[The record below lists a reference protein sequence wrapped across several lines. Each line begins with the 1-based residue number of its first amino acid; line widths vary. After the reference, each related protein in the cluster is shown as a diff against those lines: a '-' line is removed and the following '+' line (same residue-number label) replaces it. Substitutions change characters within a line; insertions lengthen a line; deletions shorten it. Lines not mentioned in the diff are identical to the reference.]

1 MPDEVDDDQAA
12 ALLLQGLTAMALVR
26 DCARIEP
33 GETIVVEAA
42 AGGTGSL
49 SVQLAKAAGAKVI
62 GLASSEEKR
71 ALVERLGADATVDSR
86 SEDLGA
92 AIREAN
98 DGERVDAV
106 LHMSGGEAFD
116 AELGVLAPLGRM
128 VVFGIASRE
137 QRDVST
143 AALLRGSKAVIGFWL
158 VHLLARR
165 ELVAPMIGELL
176 GAVAAGE
183 LEVTV
188 GERLSALRGRARA
201 RRPDRP
207 PHHRQAPLWTRAESE
222 PRFKDLG
229 LAPEIQQAID
239 ELGFDEPTPIQEQA
253 IPELLGGHDVIGQAQ
268 TGTGKTAAF
277 GLPLLQYLDPDN
289 DEVQAVVLTPTR
301 ELCIQVTQALRAYAE
316 HLDVEIVA
324 VFGGAPIK
332 SQQAQL
338 RAGAHVV
345 VATVGRMMDLMS
357 RRSLVLTAARY
368 VVLDEADEMLDLGF
382 IEDVEKI
389 LRMCP
394 SGRQTALFSAT
405 MPPPVKRLAE
415 SYMYDPTTISITPK
429 TLTVDAI
436 AQAFVE
442 VPAKE
447 KAARLVELLK
457 TEEPEQAII
466 FCRTKIGAS
475 KLEKTLKD
483 KGLDVKAL
491 HGDLSQGVRDGVM
504 IAFKDHRVRL
514 LVATDIA
521 ARGLDIEH
529 VTHVINYDVPASSE
543 VYVHRIGRTGRVGRT
558 GRAIT
563 LVTPAQRDEIDRIER
578 DVKTTIGEW
587 ESPEERLEHA
597 PRPRRRERR
606 IPRSPARAE
615 ELRSLRRPRGRGD
628 DPRPERGPRTRSRG
642 DRRCGSRQALRQ
654 PRRAQR
660 HHGGGPALGA
670 ARGRRPARGGDPRR
684 PRPAPLLLR
693 RGRPRVKP
701 SAAVEFLDGTKLKGK
716 EIRLEIAKS

>member
-1 MPDEVDDDQAA
+1 
-12 ALLLQGLTAMALVR
+12 
-26 DCARIEP
+26 
-33 GETIVVEAA
+33 
-42 AGGTGSL
+42 
-49 SVQLAKAAGAKVI
+49 
-62 GLASSEEKR
+62 
-71 ALVERLGADATVDSR
+71 
-86 SEDLGA
+86 
-92 AIREAN
+92 
-98 DGERVDAV
+98 
-106 LHMSGGEAFD
+106 
-116 AELGVLAPLGRM
+116 
-128 VVFGIASRE
+128 
-137 QRDVST
+137 VS
-143 AALLRGSKAVIGFWL
+143 A
-158 VHLLARR
+158 
-165 ELVAPMIGELL
+165 
-176 GAVAAGE
+176 
-183 LEVTV
+183 
-188 GERLSALRGRARA
+188 
-201 RRPDRP
+201 
-207 PHHRQAPLWTRAESE
+207 
-222 PRFKDLG
+222 FKDLG
-229 LAPEIQQAID
+229 LAPEIQQALD
-239 ELGFDEPTPIQEQA
+239 ELGYEEPSPIQEKA
-253 IPELLGGHDVIGQAQ
+253 IPELLAGHDVIGQAQ

-277 GLPLLQYLDPDN
+277 GLPLLQYVDPAV

-415 SYMYDPTTISITPK
+415 SYMYDPTTIKITPK

-442 VPAKE
+442 VDAKD
-447 KAARLVELLK
+447 KAGRLVELLK
-457 TEEPEQAII
+457 IEEPEQAII

-491 HGDLSQGVRDGVM
+491 HGDMSQGSRDGVM

-563 LVTPAQRDEIDRIER
+563 FVTPAQRDEIERIER

-587 ESPEERLEHA
+587 ESPEERMEHA
-597 PRPRRRERR
+597 PRPRRRERSKVR
-606 IPRSPARAE
+606 
-615 ELRSLRRPRGRGD
+615 D
-628 DPRPERGPRTRSRG
+628 DG
-642 DRRCGSRQALRQ
+642 DRAAAAAAAPAKEKDGEEAKGKTVKLFVNRGEGSGIEEEDLRWALRE
-654 PRRAQR
+654 
-660 HHGGGPALGA
+660 GA
-670 ARGRRPARGGDPRR
+670 VLPDEAVHDVRVLHRFSFVEVDPDQADRT
-684 PRPAPLLLR
+684 
-693 RGRPRVKP
+693 
-701 SAAVEFLDGTKLKGK
+701 VEFLDGTKLKGK

>member
-1 MPDEVDDDQAA
+1 M
-12 ALLLQGLTAMALVR
+12 
-26 DCARIEP
+26 I
-33 GETIVVEAA
+33 
-42 AGGTGSL
+42 SF
-49 SVQLAKAAGAKVI
+49 K
-62 GLASSEEKR
+62 
-71 ALVERLGADATVDSR
+71 
-86 SEDLGA
+86 
-92 AIREAN
+92 
-98 DGERVDAV
+98 
-106 LHMSGGEAFD
+106 
-116 AELGVLAPLGRM
+116 ELG
-128 VVFGIASRE
+128 
-137 QRDVST
+137 
-143 AALLRGSKAVIGFWL
+143 
-158 VHLLARR
+158 
-165 ELVAPMIGELL
+165 
-176 GAVAAGE
+176 
-183 LEVTV
+183 
-188 GERLSALRGRARA
+188 LS
-201 RRPDRP
+201 P
-207 PHHRQAPLWTRAESE
+207 Q
-222 PRFKDLG
+222 
-229 LAPEIQQAID
+229 IQQALD
-239 ELGFDEPTPIQEQA
+239 ELGFEDPTPIQDQA

-301 ELCIQVTQALRAYAE
+301 ELCIQVTQALRSYAE

-338 RAGAHVV
+338 RSGAHVV

-436 AQAFVE
+436 AQAYVE
-442 VPAKE
+442 VGAKE
-447 KAARLVELLK
+447 KAAKLVDLLK
-457 TEEPEQAII
+457 IEEPEQAII
-466 FCRTKIGAS
+466 FCRTKIGADR
-475 KLEKTLKD
+475 LEKTLKN

-491 HGDLSQGVRDGVM
+491 HGDMSQGSRDGVM

-563 LVTPAQRDEIDRIER
+563 FVTPAQREEIGRIER

-587 ESPEERLEHA
+587 ETPEERLEHA
-597 PRPRRRERR
+597 PRPRRRER
-606 IPRSPARAE
+606 
-615 ELRSLRRPRGRGD
+615 
-628 DPRPERGPRTRSRG
+628 PERSVATAPREAKPAGDGVAAEADSEKPDSGKADSAKSVKLFVNRGERSGITEEDLRW
-642 DRRCGSRQALRQ
+642 ALREG
-654 PRRAQR
+654 AVL
-660 HHGGGPALGA
+660 PAEAIHDVHVLH
-670 ARGRRPARGGDPRR
+670 RFSFVHIDPEVAERT
-684 PRPAPLLLR
+684 
-693 RGRPRVKP
+693 
-701 SAAVEFLDGTKLKGK
+701 VEYLDGTKVNGK
-716 EIRLEIAKS
+716 EIRLEVAKS

>member
-1 MPDEVDDDQAA
+1 M
-12 ALLLQGLTAMALVR
+12 TA
-26 DCARIEP
+26 
-33 GETIVVEAA
+33 
-42 AGGTGSL
+42 
-49 SVQLAKAAGAKVI
+49 
-62 GLASSEEKR
+62 
-71 ALVERLGADATVDSR
+71 
-86 SEDLGA
+86 
-92 AIREAN
+92 
-98 DGERVDAV
+98 
-106 LHMSGGEAFD
+106 
-116 AELGVLAPLGRM
+116 
-128 VVFGIASRE
+128 
-137 QRDVST
+137 
-143 AALLRGSKAVIGFWL
+143 
-158 VHLLARR
+158 
-165 ELVAPMIGELL
+165 
-176 GAVAAGE
+176 
-183 LEVTV
+183 
-188 GERLSALRGRARA
+188 
-201 RRPDRP
+201 
-207 PHHRQAPLWTRAESE
+207 
-222 PRFKDLG
+222 FKDLG
-229 LAPEIQQAID
+229 LAPEIQQVLD
-239 ELGFDEPTPIQEQA
+239 ELGYEEPTPIQEQA
-253 IPELLGGHDVIGQAQ
+253 IPELLSGHDVIGQAQ

-277 GLPLLQYLDPDN
+277 GLPLLQYIDPSD

-368 VVLDEADEMLDLGF
+368 IVLDEADEMLDLGF

-415 SYMYDPTTISITPK
+415 SYMYDPQTIKITPK
-429 TLTVDAI
+429 KLTVDAI
-436 AQAFVE
+436 AQAFIE
-442 VPAKE
+442 VAANE

-491 HGDLSQGVRDGVM
+491 HGDMSQGSRDGVM

-563 LVTPAQRDEIDRIER
+563 FVTPAQRDEIGRIER

-587 ESPEERLEHA
+587 ESPEERMEHA
-597 PRPRRRERR
+597 PRPRRRERPKVR
-606 IPRSPARAE
+606 EGAGEAGPSSGEEAEAPAAEAPANGKPVKLFVNRGERSGIDE
-615 ELRSLRRPRGRGD
+615 EDLRW
-628 DPRPERGPRTRSRG
+628 
-642 DRRCGSRQALRQ
+642 ALRE
-654 PRRAQR
+654 
-660 HHGGGPALGA
+660 GA
-670 ARGRRPARGGDPRR
+670 VLPDEAIHDVRVLHRFSFVEVDPDQADRT
-684 PRPAPLLLR
+684 
-693 RGRPRVKP
+693 
-701 SAAVEFLDGTKLKGK
+701 VEFLDGTKLKGK

>member
-1 MPDEVDDDQAA
+1 V
-12 ALLLQGLTAMALVR
+12 TAF
-26 DCARIEP
+26 
-33 GETIVVEAA
+33 
-42 AGGTGSL
+42 
-49 SVQLAKAAGAKVI
+49 K
-62 GLASSEEKR
+62 
-71 ALVERLGADATVDSR
+71 
-86 SEDLGA
+86 
-92 AIREAN
+92 
-98 DGERVDAV
+98 
-106 LHMSGGEAFD
+106 
-116 AELGVLAPLGRM
+116 ELG
-128 VVFGIASRE
+128 
-137 QRDVST
+137 
-143 AALLRGSKAVIGFWL
+143 
-158 VHLLARR
+158 
-165 ELVAPMIGELL
+165 
-176 GAVAAGE
+176 
-183 LEVTV
+183 
-188 GERLSALRGRARA
+188 LS
-201 RRPDRP
+201 P
-207 PHHRQAPLWTRAESE
+207 Q
-222 PRFKDLG
+222 
-229 LAPEIQQAID
+229 IQQALD
-239 ELGFDEPTPIQEQA
+239 ELGFEDPTPIQDQA
-253 IPELLGGHDVIGQAQ
+253 IPELLTGHDVIGQAQ

-301 ELCIQVTQALRAYAE
+301 ELCIQVTQALRSYAE

-338 RAGAHVV
+338 RSGAHVV

-368 VVLDEADEMLDLGF
+368 IVLDEADEMLDLGF

-429 TLTVDAI
+429 KLTVDAI
-436 AQAFVE
+436 AQAYVE

-447 KAARLVELLK
+447 KATRLVELLRV
-457 TEEPEQAII
+457 EEPEQAII

-475 KLEKTLKD
+475 RLEKTLKD

-491 HGDLSQGVRDGVM
+491 HGDMSQGSRDGVM

-563 LVTPAQRDEIDRIER
+563 FVTPAQRDEIGRIER

-587 ESPEERLEHA
+587 ETPEERLEHA
-597 PRPRRRERR
+597 PRPRRRER
-606 IPRSPARAE
+606 
-615 ELRSLRRPRGRGD
+615 
-628 DPRPERGPRTRSRG
+628 PERSEPVGAEPKGEGNGAEPKTDGDAVKLFINRGERSGISEEDLRW
-642 DRRCGSRQALRQ
+642 ALRE
-654 PRRAQR
+654 
-660 HHGGGPALGA
+660 GA
-670 ARGRRPARGGDPRR
+670 VLPEEAILEINVLHRFSFVQVVPDVAERT
-684 PRPAPLLLR
+684 
-693 RGRPRVKP
+693 
-701 SAAVEFLDGTKLKGK
+701 VEYLDGTKVKGK
-716 EIRLEIAKS
+716 EIRLEIARN

>member
-1 MPDEVDDDQAA
+1 M
-12 ALLLQGLTAMALVR
+12 
-26 DCARIEP
+26 
-33 GETIVVEAA
+33 
-42 AGGTGSL
+42 
-49 SVQLAKAAGAKVI
+49 
-62 GLASSEEKR
+62 SSEETG
-71 ALVERLGADATVDSR
+71 VSDEEAT
-86 SEDLGA
+86 A
-92 AIREAN
+92 K
-98 DGERVDAV
+98 
-106 LHMSGGEAFD
+106 
-116 AELGVLAPLGRM
+116 
-128 VVFGIASRE
+128 IA
-137 QRDVST
+137 
-143 AALLRGSKAVIGFWL
+143 
-158 VHLLARR
+158 
-165 ELVAPMIGELL
+165 
-176 GAVAAGE
+176 
-183 LEVTV
+183 
-188 GERLSALRGRARA
+188 
-201 RRPDRP
+201 
-207 PHHRQAPLWTRAESE
+207 
-222 PRFKDLG
+222 FKDLG
-229 LAPEIQQAID
+229 LAPGIQQAID

-253 IPELLGGHDVIGQAQ
+253 IPALLGGHDVIGQAQ

-289 DEVQAVVLTPTR
+289 SEVQAVVLTPTR

-338 RAGAHVV
+338 RAGAQVV

-357 RRSLVLTAARY
+357 RHSLVLTAARY

-436 AQAFVE
+436 AQAYIE

-447 KAARLVELLK
+447 KADRLVELLK

-466 FCRTKIGAS
+466 FCRTKIGCS
-475 KLEKTLKD
+475 KLERTLKD
-483 KGLDVKAL
+483 RGLDVKAL

-504 IAFKDHRVRL
+504 ISFKDHRVRL

-578 DVKTTIGEW
+578 DVRTSIGEW

-597 PRPRRRERR
+597 PRPRRRERQR
-606 IPRSPARAE
+606 EKPAAEKTERAE
-615 ELRSLRRPRGRGD
+615 SPEQAETPEAAAAGTD
-628 DPRPERGPRTRSRG
+628 RPEAGENGDAKSTKLFINRGERSGIEEEDLRW
-642 DRRCGSRQALRQ
+642 ALRE
-654 PRRAQR
+654 
-660 HHGGGPALGA
+660 GA
-670 ARGRRPARGGDPRR
+670 VLPEEAIHDVRVLHRFSFVEV
-684 PRPAPLLLR
+684 APDQAE
-693 RGRPRVKP
+693 K
-701 SAAVEFLDGTKLKGK
+701 AVEMLDGTKLKGK